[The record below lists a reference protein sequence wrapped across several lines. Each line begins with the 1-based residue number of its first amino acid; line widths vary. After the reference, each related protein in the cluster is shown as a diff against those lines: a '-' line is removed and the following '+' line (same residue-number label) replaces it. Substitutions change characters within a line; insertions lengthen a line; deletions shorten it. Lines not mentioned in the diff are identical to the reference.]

1 MEYIIQ
7 IVISFFATMC
17 FGVIFN
23 APIKILPWCGLAGS
37 IGWTTHYTLSQNGI
51 DAVQA
56 SFLAAFFVSVVAH
69 FLARKFKMPMIIF
82 SVSGIISLVPGG
94 TAYNSMRSI
103 IELNY
108 MVGLEYAMRA
118 FMISGAVA
126 MGLVFAEVIVQLV
139 LRSMR
144 KGRTSIE
151 SFIKIKKPRRV
162 K

>member
-1 MEYIIQ
+1 MEYVVQ
-7 IVISFFATMC
+7 IVVSFLATMC

-23 APIKILPWCGLAGS
+23 APIKILPWCGVAGS
-37 IGWTTHYTLSQNGI
+37 IGWITHYTLTQQQV

-94 TAYNSMRSI
+94 TAYNAMRSI

-108 MVGLEYAMRA
+108 MAGLEFAMRA

-126 MGLVFAEVIVQLV
+126 MGLVFAEVIVQLI

-151 SFIKIKKPRRV
+151 SFIKIKRPRRV

>member
-7 IVISFFATMC
+7 MVISFLATMC

-23 APIKILPWCGLAGS
+23 APIKILPWCGMAGS
-37 IGWTTHYTLSQNGI
+37 IGWITHFMLTQHEI
-51 DAVQA
+51 DTVQA

-69 FLARKFKMPMIIF
+69 FFARKFKMPMIIF

-94 TAYNSMRSI
+94 TAYNAMLSI

-108 MVGLEYAMRA
+108 MQGLEFAMRA

>member
-7 IVISFFATMC
+7 IVISFMATMC

-23 APIKILPWCGLAGS
+23 APIKILPWCGVAGS
-37 IGWTTHYTLSQNGI
+37 IGWMTHHTLSHNGI
-51 DAVQA
+51 DAVQS

-82 SVSGIISLVPGG
+82 SVCGIISLVPGG

-108 MVGLEYAMRA
+108 MAGLEYAMRA

-151 SFIKIKKPRRV
+151 SFIKIKKPRRI

>member
-1 MEYIIQ
+1 MEFIIQ
-7 IVISFFATMC
+7 IVLSFIATMC

-37 IGWTTHYTLSQNGI
+37 IGWTLHYSLTQNGV

-56 SFLAAFFVSVVAH
+56 SFVAAFVVSVVAH
-69 FLARKFKMPMIIF
+69 FFARKFKMPMIVF
-82 SVSGIISLVPGG
+82 SVSGIIPLVPGG
-94 TAYNSMRSI
+94 IAYNSMRNI

-108 MVGLEYAMRA
+108 MLGIEYAMRA
-118 FMISGAVA
+118 FMVSGAVA
-126 MGLVFAEVIVQLV
+126 MGLVFAEVIVQLI
-139 LRSMR
+139 LKSMR

-151 SFIKIKKPRRV
+151 SFNKIKKPRRM

>member
-1 MEYIIQ
+1 MEYLIQ
-7 IVISFFATMC
+7 IIVSFTATMC

-23 APIKILPWCGLAGS
+23 APIKVLPWCGVAGS
-37 IGWTTHYTLSQNGI
+37 IGWMTHYTLSQNGI
-51 DAVQA
+51 DTIQA

-69 FLARKFKMPMIIF
+69 FFARRFKMPMIIF
-82 SVSGIISLVPGG
+82 SVCGIISLVPGG

-108 MVGLEYAMRA
+108 MQGLEFAMRA

-126 MGLVFAEVIVQLV
+126 MGLVFAEVMVQLV

-151 SFIKIKKPRRV
+151 SFIKIKKPRRI

>member
-1 MEYIIQ
+1 
-7 IVISFFATMC
+7 MC

-37 IGWTTHYTLSQNGI
+37 IGWTLHYSLTQNGV

-56 SFLAAFFVSVVAH
+56 SFVAAFVVSVVAH
-69 FLARKFKMPMIIF
+69 FFARKFKMPMIVF
-82 SVSGIISLVPGG
+82 SVSGIIPLVPGG
-94 TAYNSMRSI
+94 IAYNSMRNI

-108 MVGLEYAMRA
+108 MLGIEYAMRA
-118 FMISGAVA
+118 FMVSGAVA
-126 MGLVFAEVIVQLV
+126 MGLVFAEVIVQLI
-139 LRSMR
+139 LKSMR

-151 SFIKIKKPRRV
+151 SFNKIKKPRRM